1 MRRSFCVPCVLV
13 LLLAAGS
20 PGLTTARA
28 AAPAASAAS
37 DQNQASVETV
47 QSVWDSLMQGNLQDL
62 ADIRAKADDLLT
74 RLPGLSATLNN
85 EVSGIEEEF
94 RKLAAIAQ
102 VSRNMPAELT
112 VVTERTRRLLERL
125 NNQTAPLEGTL
136 AALTGRLGELTALEA
151 DATDPTG
158 AAMQRFRADLDS
170 TRRKI
175 TQLQAALTRFLAPA
189 RALRADMEAQQERMQ
204 KAMPTLWRDYYLSAT
219 GKLVDP
225 AGWSTELNRLQSID
239 EVLSLRLSTEIPQTW
254 QEWLFVL
261 VRALVVMAP
270 LSVLLYLSRRAAAR
284 APEPVREG
292 WLRIVRNSALW
303 LILGLGLHYA
313 AWSNGKMFQIVASFG
328 TMSLCW
334 GQMTLA
340 WDLHAFGNAGQ
351 SRVSPLWPMFL
362 PMLVGMVLLYF
373 DPFPLFLAAAW
384 LAAQAFI
391 LRRMHTMAKP
401 QENLPRLLLQGF
413 TVMGWL
419 SLLLT
424 LLGFARL
431 SILLCMGYT
440 ALAVCAQQDVA
451 LVKVGNMVDQYLPK
465 EGGRGIMAG
474 LLMALILPAALLLA
488 TLAPTLWI
496 LAYPGGAYLLQ
507 HVAGMG
513 FNVGTVSFNA
523 IQVVSVFIAFYLT
536 RSLITVGR
544 TFLDGMRR
552 QGVQLDPTLV
562 GPFQT
567 AYTYFLWALFVLYML
582 SSLGF
587 SLTSLTVVAG
597 GLSVGVGFGMQNI
610 VQNFIS
616 GLMVIFGQI
625 IREGDVVEV
634 SNITGTVRRVNIRST
649 QVETFD
655 NATVFIPNSQFLSNT
670 FTNWTHNG
678 RMVRREVAVGV
689 AYGSDMALAMKLLA
703 QAAAEHPRVLR
714 YPEPL
719 VFFTEFADSSL
730 NLLLRYWVAN
740 IDHGMGTMTDIRL
753 RINAL
758 YAQHHID
765 ISFPQLD
772 VHIRDQAAPTEEGDG
787 TGARGDAPGAPADG
801 KETPPVG
808 QAVPDGDK
816 AVSVPASA

>member
-1 MRRSFCVPCVLV
+1 MRRPPLLPFLFLF
-13 LLLAAGS
+13 LLLLVPAAAR
-20 PGLTTARA
+20 PDTAAADAPPTA
-28 AAPAASAAS
+28 AAPA
-37 DQNQASVETV
+37 QNQAAVETV
-47 QSVWDSLMQGNLQDL
+47 QNVWDSLMQGNLEDL
-62 ADIRAKADDLLT
+62 ADIRAKADELLA
-74 RLPGLSATLNN
+74 RLPKLSAALTK
-85 EVSGIEEEF
+85 EVNGIEEEF

-125 NNQTAPLEGTL
+125 DSQTAPLEGTL
-136 AALTGRLGELTALEA
+136 TSLTGRLDELAALEK

-158 AAMQRFRADLDS
+158 DAMRRFRADLDS

-175 TQLQAALTRFLAPA
+175 TQLQTALTRFLAPA
-189 RALRADMEAQQERMQ
+189 RALRTDMEAQKERMQ

-219 GKLVDP
+219 GKLFDP
-225 AGWSTELNRLQSID
+225 AGWSAELTRLQSVD

-254 QEWLFVL
+254 QEWLLVL
-261 VRALVVMAP
+261 VRVLVVVIP
-270 LSVLLYLSRRAAAR
+270 LTVLLYLSRRAAAR
-284 APEPVREG
+284 APDAVRDG

-313 AWSNGKMFQIVASFG
+313 AWSDGKMFQIVASFG

-340 WDLHAFGNAGQ
+340 WDLHAFGKPDQ

-391 LRRMHTMAKP
+391 LRRMHTLPKP

-440 ALAVCAQQDVA
+440 ALAVCVQQDVA
-451 LVKVGNMVDQYLPK
+451 LVKVGNLVDQYLPK
-465 EGGRGIMAG
+465 EGGRGIVAG
-474 LLMALILPAALLLA
+474 LLMALVLPALLLLA
-488 TLAPTLWI
+488 SLAPTLWI

-523 IQVVSVFIAFYLT
+523 IQVVSIFIAFYLT

-544 TFLDGMRR
+544 TFLDGIRR
-552 QGVQLDPTLV
+552 QGVQLDATLV

-567 AYTYFLWALFVLYML
+567 AYTYFLWALFALYVL

-597 GLSVGVGFGMQNI
+597 GLSVGVGFGLQNI

-655 NATVFIPNSQFLSNT
+655 NATVFIPNSQFLSST

-689 AYGSDMALAMKLLA
+689 AYGSDLPLAMKLLT
-703 QAAAEHPRVLR
+703 QAALEHAKVLR

-740 IDHGMGTMTDIRL
+740 IDHGMTTMTDIRL
-753 RINAL
+753 RINEL
-758 YAQHHID
+758 YAEHGID

-772 VHIRDQAAPTEEGDG
+772 VHIRDQAAPAGPEDGAADKVRSPEEQAQV
-787 TGARGDAPGAPADG
+787 TAAPRR
-801 KETPPVG
+801 
-808 QAVPDGDK
+808 
-816 AVSVPASA
+816 

>member
-1 MRRSFCVPCVLV
+1 MRRSLLVPC
-13 LLLAAGS
+13 LLLFFSAVAR
-20 PGLTTARA
+20 PGLATAA
-28 AAPAASAAS
+28 DAAPAASVANSAAAAS
-37 DQNQASVETV
+37 EQASVETV

-62 ADIRAKADDLLT
+62 ADIRAKADDLLA
-74 RLPGLSATLNN
+74 RLPGLGAALNKSVN
-85 EVSGIEEEF
+85 DIDEEF

-102 VSRNMPAELT
+102 VSRSMPAELT

-125 NNQTAPLEGTL
+125 DSQTAPLEDAL
-136 AALTGRLGELTALEA
+136 AALTGRLDELTALEV
-151 DATDPTG
+151 DATDPAG
-158 AAMQRFRADLDS
+158 AAMQRFRADLDA

-175 TQLQAALTRFLAPA
+175 TQLQTTVARSLAPA
-189 RALRADMEAQQERMQ
+189 RSLRADMEAQQERMQ
-204 KAMPTLWRDYYLSAT
+204 KAMHTLWRDYYLSAA
-219 GKLVDP
+219 GKLFDP
-225 AGWSTELNRLQSID
+225 ASWSAELTRLQTID

-261 VRALVVMAP
+261 VRVIVVMAP
-270 LSVLLYLSRRAAAR
+270 LAVLLYLSRRAAAR
-284 APEPVREG
+284 APDPIRDG
-292 WLRIVRNSALW
+292 WLRIVRNSAFW

-313 AWSNGKMFQIVASFG
+313 AWSNGKMYQIVASFG

-340 WDLHAFGNAGQ
+340 WDLHAFGHPDQ
-351 SRVSPLWPMFL
+351 SRLSPLWPMFL

-384 LAAQAFI
+384 LTAQAFI
-391 LRRMHTMAKP
+391 LRRLHTLPKP
-401 QENLPRLLLQGF
+401 EEGLPRLLLQGF
-413 TVMGWL
+413 TVVGWL

-424 LLGFARL
+424 LFGFARL
-431 SILLCMGYT
+431 SILLCMLYT
-440 ALAVCAQQDVA
+440 ALAVCVQQDVA
-451 LVKVGNMVDQYLPK
+451 LVRVGNMVDQYLPK
-465 EGGRGIMAG
+465 EGGRGIAAG
-474 LLMALILPAALLLA
+474 LLLALVLPAALLVA

-507 HVAGMG
+507 HVASMG
-513 FNVGTVSFNA
+513 FNVGAVSFNA
-523 IQVVSVFIAFYLT
+523 IQVVSIFIAFYLT

-544 TFLDGMRR
+544 TFLDGIRR
-552 QGVQLDPTLV
+552 QGVQLDSTLV

-567 AYTYFLWALFVLYML
+567 AYTYFLWALFALYVL

-689 AYGSDMALAMKLLA
+689 AYGSDMALAMKLLT
-703 QAAAEHPRVLR
+703 QAALEHPKVLR

-719 VFFTEFADSSL
+719 VFFTDFAASSL

-740 IDHGMGTMTDIRL
+740 IDHGMTTMTDIRL
-753 RINAL
+753 RINEL
-758 YAQHHID
+758 YAEHDIE

-772 VHIRDQAAPTEEGDG
+772 VHIRDQAAPTEEGN
-787 TGARGDAPGAPADG
+787 GASADG
-801 KETPPVG
+801 GLQHPTDK
-808 QAVPDGDK
+808 PD
-816 AVSVPASA
+816 ANNAPSSAQPTARL